1 MKAAARRPATKKV
14 CRTIL
19 VAFSKYLDGEQT
31 PAACRRIER
40 HLATCTSC
48 AAATDRIRTA
58 VAICRQQR
66 LDRLPESV
74 RRRAAERIR
83 ALLGAG

>member
-1 MKAAARRPATKKV
+1 MNATTRRPVPKA

-31 PAACRRIER
+31 PTACRRIER
-40 HLATCTSC
+40 HLATCASC
-48 AAATDRIRTA
+48 EAATNQIRKAVALCRHQRTA
-58 VAICRQQR
+58 
-66 LDRLPESV
+66 RLPESV

-83 ALLGAG
+83 ALLRAG